1 VIGLN
6 DMQDTA
12 VLGENISMRSRAEMH
27 NANTLKIGLF
37 GANCS
42 GARTATLV
50 PERWL
55 ASWPDCLALARLADE
70 AGVDFLLPIG
80 RWKGYGGDSDFH
92 GTTLETVT
100 WACGLLAATR
110 RITVFGTVH
119 APLFHPLIAAKE
131 MVTAD
136 HIGGGR
142 FGLNLVAG
150 WNEGE
155 FQMFGVA
162 QRDHEERYDFAQE
175 WIEVIK
181 RAWSE
186 GEFDFDGKY
195 FKLSGVRAK
204 PKPVGGSRPVIMN
217 AGSSGTGQAFAMRNC
232 DAFFTSTSGARL
244 AAAGTSQAVDEAKV
258 FERIVKQV
266 NDIKADAR
274 KFGREIEVYT
284 QGQVICRPTQAEAE
298 DYHRYANVENADWG
312 AIDQMLALKN
322 ITPRNTAADEFAAK
336 RTTLAT
342 SGIGGYPF
350 VGTPDRVAQEFANL
364 ARAGFRG
371 LAVSFVNYLNDV
383 PYFCAEVLP
392 RLARMGLRA
401 GH

>member
-1 VIGLN
+1 MDDAAAITDRG
-6 DMQDTA
+6 
-12 VLGENISMRSRAEMH
+12 SMRGRAEMYNR
-27 NANTLKIGLF
+27 NALKIGFF

-42 GARTATLV
+42 SARTATLV
-50 PERWL
+50 PERWS
-55 ASWPDCLALARLADE
+55 ASWPDCLALAQLADE

-92 GTTLETVT
+92 GTTLETLT
-100 WACGLLAATR
+100 WASGLLAATK

-155 FQMFGVA
+155 FAMFGVA
-162 QRDHEERYDFAQE
+162 QRDHEDRYDYAEE
-175 WIEVIK
+175 WLQVIK
-181 RAWSE
+181 RAWSAE
-186 GEFDFDGKY
+186 EFDFDGRY
-195 FKLSGVRAK
+195 FKLAGVRAK
-204 PKPVGGSRPVIMN
+204 PGPVGGTRPLIMN
-217 AGSSGTGQAFAMRNC
+217 AGQSASGQAFAMRNC

-244 AAAGTSQAVDEAKV
+244 AAAGTAQAVDEAKI

-266 NDIKADAR
+266 ADIKADGR
-274 KFGREIEVYT
+274 KHGRDIEVYT
-284 QGQVICRPTQAEAE
+284 QGQVICRPTQQEAE
-298 DYHRYANVENADWG
+298 EYHHYANVENADWS

-322 ITPRNTAADEFAAK
+322 ITPRNTDADVFAAK
-336 RTTLAT
+336 RKLMAA

-350 VGTPDRVAQEFANL
+350 VGTPDRVAAEFANL
-364 ARAGFRG
+364 GRAGFRG
-371 LAVSFVNYLNDV
+371 LAVSFVNYLKDG

-392 RLARMGLRA
+392 RLARMGFRA
-401 GH
+401 G

>member
-1 VIGLN
+1 ML
-6 DMQDTA
+6 DTPA
-12 VLGENISMRSRAEMH
+12 VATRGSMHDRVEMY
-27 NANTLKIGLF
+27 NANALKIGLF

-42 GARTATLV
+42 SARTATVV

-55 ASWPDCLALARLADE
+55 ASWPDCLKLARIADE
-70 AGVDFLLPIG
+70 AGIDFLLPIG
-80 RWKGYGGDSDFH
+80 RWKGYGGESDFH
-92 GTTLETVT
+92 GTTLETIT
-100 WACGLLAATR
+100 WACGLLAATE

-155 FQMFGVA
+155 FAMFGVA
-162 QRDHEERYDFAQE
+162 QRDHEERYEFAQE

-181 RAWSE
+181 RAWSGE
-186 GEFDFDGKY
+186 EFDFDGRY
-195 FKLSGVRAK
+195 FKLAGVRAK
-204 PKPVGGSRPVIMN
+204 PGPVGGTRPIIMN
-217 AGSSGTGQAFAMRNC
+217 AGQSGTGQAFAMRNC

-244 AAAGTSQAVDEAKV
+244 AVAGTSQAMDQNKV
-258 FERIVKQV
+258 FELIVKQV
-266 NDIKADAR
+266 SDIKAEGH

-284 QGQVICRPTQAEAE
+284 QGQVICRPTQKEAE
-298 DYHRYANVENADWG
+298 DYYHHVNVKSADWG

-322 ITPRNTAADEFAAK
+322 ITPQNTSADVFAGK
-336 RTTLAT
+336 RSMMA
-342 SGIGGYPF
+342 SHGVGGYPF
-350 VGTPDRVAQEFANL
+350 VGTPDRIADEFANL
-364 ARAGFRG
+364 GRAGFRG
-371 LAVSFVNYLNDV
+371 LAVSFVNYLNEV

-392 RLARMGLRA
+392 RLARMGLRER
-401 GH
+401 

>member
-1 VIGLN
+1 
-6 DMQDTA
+6 MQDATA
-12 VLGENISMRSRAEMH
+12 VTNQGSMRGRVEMYNS
-27 NANTLKIGLF
+27 NALKIGLF

-42 GARTATLV
+42 SARTATLV
-50 PERWL
+50 PERWS
-55 ASWPDCLALARLADE
+55 ASWPDCLKLARLADE
-70 AGVDFLLPIG
+70 AGIDFLLPIG

-92 GTTLETVT
+92 GTTLETLT
-100 WACGLLAATR
+100 WACGLLAATE

-136 HIGGGR
+136 HIGNGR

-155 FQMFGVA
+155 FAMFGVA
-162 QRDHEERYDFAQE
+162 QREHEERYDYAEE

-181 RAWSE
+181 RAWSAE
-186 GEFDFDGKY
+186 EFDFDGRH

-204 PKPVGGSRPVIMN
+204 PGPIGGTRPVIMN
-217 AGSSGTGQAFAMRNC
+217 AGQSETGQAFAMRNC
-232 DAFFTSTSGARL
+232 DAFFTSTSKARMV
-244 AAAGTSQAVDEAKV
+244 AAGTMEAVDEAQV

-266 NDIKADAR
+266 DDIKAAGR
-274 KFGREIEVYT
+274 KLGRDIEVYT
-284 QGQVICRPTQAEAE
+284 QGQVICRPTQREAE
-298 DYHRYANVENADWG
+298 EYHYHANVENADWS

-322 ITPRNTAADEFAAK
+322 ITPQTTAAAEFAAK
-336 RTTLAT
+336 RRMMAA
-342 SGIGGYPF
+342 SGIGGFPF
-350 VGTPDRVAQEFANL
+350 VGTPDKVAEEFANL
-364 ARAGFRG
+364 GRAGFRG

-392 RLARMGLRA
+392 RLARMGFRA
-401 GH
+401 TN